1 MCVCQ
6 SVCAKVCARHFQVA
20 EVAHNKIR
28 RYILHMASIPDH
40 ASTKREGL
48 TMDDATTI
56 ASDLLQKLGDLE
68 QKVQDHRQEMATEF
82 QRYSRTLLEDA
93 TDHVSVQVE
102 HAIRDSL
109 HNYPAISPA
118 FDQANPIKNNTTCR
132 SHDTKTTVTTDRSK
146 RNKGSPPPVL
156 PHTSGTP
163 AAEESPRSPHA
174 REREFHGLFTPSY
187 LTLLGAEDKNSRD
200 TLPSPTSPP
209 AALSPSPQPQE
220 PATPSSTTAEQKNSL
235 PSLAADIGNRPTPS
249 RRPTQDTISS
259 NTSDDSSVRNRRSAL
274 RRSSS
279 SSTSKTQSPRRV
291 RFEVEGGEVLPTMSP
306 PTSPRLVEHL
316 PSPLGNPEFG
326 NEALNSGTIVE
337 EDEDSISLLGSSPPS
352 LPKKVSSTDRL
363 KALARTSNEDTSQW
377 AVVGDPQDADDDDDM
392 LVMGGLKPRP
402 AKSQYKATA
411 SGGHVGQTRTSQPT
425 KLESKGDKPEEKCV
439 EKEDET
445 DEEDDDILAMP
456 ALSSFKGRKKFSPLE
471 PSPLSETVPRT
482 PNPTITLKETVA
494 SEPLV
499 LHRNSDGPAE
509 DEEDMFD
516 WDSDETEP
524 TSKSKRNGNAKEPKK
539 YIEDEEE
546 EEEEEEEAV
555 NGQEESS
562 VEEPENDKL
571 PVTQFATSPAVSIQ
585 KPSTIPA
592 QASTPSRTSAASIG
606 SFRGRPFSMSSVK
619 DSDVIRRAS
628 DLGNM
633 QSFVG
638 SVDGRSGLDESSS
651 YRPIRG
657 QFSGTPKSFSERLMM
672 EDLIEAHEGSADAKS
687 GRST

>member
-1 MCVCQ
+1 
-6 SVCAKVCARHFQVA
+6 
-20 EVAHNKIR
+20 
-28 RYILHMASIPDH
+28 
-40 ASTKREGL
+40 
-48 TMDDATTI
+48 MDDATTI
-56 ASDLLQKLGDLE
+56 AQDLLHKLGDLE

-82 QRYSRTLLEDA
+82 QRYSRTLLENA

-118 FDQANPIKNNTTCR
+118 FDQANPIKNTTTCR
-132 SHDTKTTVTTDRSK
+132 SHDTKTTAATDRSK

-187 LTLLGAEDKNSRD
+187 LTLLGAEDKTSRD
-200 TLPSPTSPP
+200 TLPPPTSPP
-209 AALSPSPQPQE
+209 ALPPSPQPQQS
-220 PATPSSTTAEQKNSL
+220 AAPSPTKVEQNSHS
-235 PSLAADIGNRPTPS
+235 SLAAVIGTRPTPS

-316 PSPLGNPEFG
+316 PSPLGNPEFAD
-326 NEALNSGTIVE
+326 ESHNSGTIVE

-402 AKSQYKATA
+402 AKSQCNAT
-411 SGGHVGQTRTSQPT
+411 SGGTSGHADQPRISQPT
-425 KLESKGDKPEEKCV
+425 KLEDKGDKPEEKDA
-439 EKEDET
+439 ENEEET
-445 DEEDDDILAMP
+445 DEDDDDILAMP
-456 ALSSFKGRKKFSPLE
+456 ALSSFKGRKKFSPSE
-471 PSPLSETVPRT
+471 PSPLSGTTPRT
-482 PNPTITLKETVA
+482 PNPTITLKETAA

-524 TSKSKRNGNAKEPKK
+524 TSKSKRNGSTKEPKK
-539 YIEDEEE
+539 YIDEEE
-546 EEEEEEEAV
+546 EV
-555 NGQEESS
+555 NGQGRVLSRRTREGQIASHTVCNVPCGIHTEA
-562 VEEPENDKL
+562 KL
-571 PVTQFATSPAVSIQ
+571 HP
-585 KPSTIPA
+585 
-592 QASTPSRTSAASIG
+592 RTSFYTISHIG
-606 SFRGRPFSMSSVK
+606 SFNRF
-619 DSDVIRRAS
+619 
-628 DLGNM
+628 
-633 QSFVG
+633 F
-638 SVDGRSGLDESSS
+638 
-651 YRPIRG
+651 
-657 QFSGTPKSFSERLMM
+657 
-672 EDLIEAHEGSADAKS
+672 
-687 GRST
+687 

>member
-1 MCVCQ
+1 
-6 SVCAKVCARHFQVA
+6 
-20 EVAHNKIR
+20 
-28 RYILHMASIPDH
+28 
-40 ASTKREGL
+40 
-48 TMDDATTI
+48 MDDATTL

-82 QRYSRTLLEDA
+82 QRYSRTLLENA

-132 SHDTKTTVTTDRSK
+132 IHDSKTAATADRSK
-146 RNKGSPPPVL
+146 RNKGSPPPIL

-163 AAEESPRSPHA
+163 APDESPRSPHA

-187 LTLLGAEDKNSRD
+187 LTLLGAENTNSRD
-200 TLPSPTSPP
+200 TLSPPTSPP
-209 AALSPSPQPQE
+209 VLSHSPQPQE
-220 PATPSSTTAEQKNSL
+220 SATPSPTKAEQNS
-235 PSLAADIGNRPTPS
+235 PPTLAAVIDTRPAPT
-249 RRPTQDTISS
+249 RRPTQDTVSS

-279 SSTSKTQSPRRV
+279 SSTTKTQSPRRV

-306 PTSPRLVEHL
+306 PTSPRFVEHL
-316 PSPLGNPEFG
+316 PSPLSNPELG
-326 NEALNSGTIVE
+326 NEAHNSGTIVE
-337 EDEDSISLLGSSPPS
+337 EDEDSVSLLGSSPPS

-402 AKSQYKATA
+402 AKSQYKATT
-411 SGGHVGQTRTSQPT
+411 SVGTGGHADQPYTSHSSR
-425 KLESKGDKPEEKCV
+425 LGDKGDGTQEKSVEQEEA
-439 EKEDET
+439 DE
-445 DEEDDDILAMP
+445 EEDDDLLAMP

-471 PSPLSETVPRT
+471 SSPLSETVSRT
-482 PNPTITLKETVA
+482 PNPTITLKDSAA

-499 LHRNSDGPAE
+499 LHRNGDGQAE
-509 DEEDMFD
+509 EEEMFD

-524 TSKSKRNGNAKEPKK
+524 TSSSKRNGNVKEPEK
-539 YIEDEEE
+539 YIDEEE
-546 EEEEEEEAV
+546 EEEEEEEV
-555 NGQEESS
+555 NGQEEHS
-562 VEEPENDKL
+562 VEEPGTDKS
-571 PVTQFATSPAVSIQ
+571 PVSLFATSPAVSIQ
-585 KPSTIPA
+585 ETKLHPH
-592 QASTPSRTSAASIG
+592 AASFNAISNLG
-606 SFRGRPFSMSSVK
+606 SL
-619 DSDVIRRAS
+619 DRAS
-628 DLGNM
+628 ELGNM
-633 QSFVG
+633 HSFVG

-657 QFSGTPKSFSERLMM
+657 QLSGTPKSFSERLMM

-687 GRST
+687 GKSN

>member
-1 MCVCQ
+1 
-6 SVCAKVCARHFQVA
+6 
-20 EVAHNKIR
+20 
-28 RYILHMASIPDH
+28 
-40 ASTKREGL
+40 
-48 TMDDATTI
+48 MDDATTI

-68 QKVQDHRQEMATEF
+68 QKVQGHRQEMATEF
-82 QRYSRTLLEDA
+82 QRYSRTLLENA
-93 TDHVSVQVE
+93 TDHVSVKVE

-118 FDQANPIKNNTTCR
+118 FDQANPIKNNTTTCR
-132 SHDTKTTVTTDRSK
+132 PHDIKPTASTDRSK

-163 AAEESPRSPHA
+163 AADESPRSPHA

-187 LTLLGAEDKNSRD
+187 LTLLGAEDKNGRD
-200 TLPSPTSPP
+200 TLPPPTSPP
-209 AALSPSPQPQE
+209 ALPPSPQHQQSATAPK
-220 PATPSSTTAEQKNSL
+220 PAKAEQGAL
-235 PSLAADIGNRPTPS
+235 PSLAAVIGTRPTPS
-249 RRPTQDTISS
+249 RRPTQDTVSS
-259 NTSDDSSVRNRRSAL
+259 NASDDSSVRNRRSAL

-306 PTSPRLVEHL
+306 PTSPRFVEHL

-326 NEALNSGTIVE
+326 DEAHNSGTIVE

-377 AVVGDPQDADDDDDM
+377 AVVGDPQDADDDDEM

-402 AKSQYKATA
+402 AKPQPKMTT
-411 SGGHVGQTRTSQPT
+411 SGRIGEHADQI
-425 KLESKGDKPEEKCV
+425 KLDDKWGEPEEKGA
-439 EKEDET
+439 ENEDET

-456 ALSSFKGRKKFSPLE
+456 VLSSFKGRKKFSPLE
-471 PSPLSETVPRT
+471 SSPLSGIIPRT
-482 PNPTITLKETVA
+482 PNPTINLKETTG

-499 LHRNSDGPAE
+499 LHRNSDGPAG

-516 WDSDETEP
+516 WDFDETEP

-539 YIEDEEE
+539 YIDEEE
-546 EEEEEEEAV
+546 V
-555 NGQEESS
+555 NGQAESS
-562 VEEPENDKL
+562 VEEPENDEL

-585 KPSTIPA
+585 KPSSIPA
-592 QASTPSRTSAASIG
+592 QASTPSRTSGASIG

-672 EDLIEAHEGSADAKS
+672 EDLIEAHEGSTDAKS

>member
-1 MCVCQ
+1 
-6 SVCAKVCARHFQVA
+6 
-20 EVAHNKIR
+20 
-28 RYILHMASIPDH
+28 
-40 ASTKREGL
+40 
-48 TMDDATTI
+48 MDDATTI

-68 QKVQDHRQEMATEF
+68 QKVQGHRQEMATEF
-82 QRYSRTLLEDA
+82 QRYSRTLLENA

-102 HAIRDSL
+102 RAIRDSL

-118 FDQANPIKNNTTCR
+118 LDQANPIKNNTTTCR
-132 SHDTKTTVTTDRSK
+132 PHDAKTTATTDRSK

-163 AAEESPRSPHA
+163 AADESPRSPHA

-187 LTLLGAEDKNSRD
+187 LTLLGAEDKNGRD
-200 TLPSPTSPP
+200 TLPPPTSPP
-209 AALSPSPQPQE
+209 AVSPSPQPQQ
-220 PATPSSTTAEQKNSL
+220 PATVPSPTKAEQNSI
-235 PSLAADIGNRPTPS
+235 PSLAAAIATRPTPS
-249 RRPTQDTISS
+249 RRPTQDTVSS
-259 NTSDDSSVRNRRSAL
+259 NASDDSSVRNRRSAL

-326 NEALNSGTIVE
+326 DEAHKSGTIVE

-377 AVVGDPQDADDDDDM
+377 AVVGDPQDADDDDDG

-402 AKSQYKATA
+402 AKPQHAPAT
-411 SGGHVGQTRTSQPT
+411 SGGTGEHADLI
-425 KLESKGDKPEEKCV
+425 KLDDKGGNPGEKGA
-439 EKEDET
+439 ENEDET
-445 DEEDDDILAMP
+445 DEEDDDVLAMP

-471 PSPLSETVPRT
+471 SSSPLSGTIPRT
-482 PNPTITLKETVA
+482 PNPTITLKETA
-494 SEPLV
+494 GSEPLV

-539 YIEDEEE
+539 YIDEEE
-546 EEEEEEEAV
+546 QGEV
-555 NGQEESS
+555 NGQELSL
-562 VEEPENDKL
+562 VEEPESDES

-585 KPSTIPA
+585 KPSAIPA
-592 QASTPSRTSAASIG
+592 QASTPSRTSGASIG

-628 DLGNM
+628 DLG
-633 QSFVG
+633 
-638 SVDGRSGLDESSS
+638 EHA
-651 YRPIRG
+651 I
-657 QFSGTPKSFSERLMM
+657 FSGTPKSFSERLMM
-672 EDLIEAHEGSADAKS
+672 EDLIEAYEGSVDAKS

>member
-1 MCVCQ
+1 
-6 SVCAKVCARHFQVA
+6 
-20 EVAHNKIR
+20 
-28 RYILHMASIPDH
+28 
-40 ASTKREGL
+40 
-48 TMDDATTI
+48 MDDATTI
-56 ASDLLQKLGDLE
+56 ASDLLQKLGHLE

-82 QRYSRTLLEDA
+82 QRYSRNLLENA
-93 TDHVSVQVE
+93 TDHVSVHVE

-118 FDQANPIKNNTTCR
+118 FDQANPIKNNITCR
-132 SHDTKTTVTTDRSK
+132 PHDTKTTATADRSK
-146 RNKGSPPPVL
+146 RNKGSPPPIL

-163 AAEESPRSPHA
+163 AVEESPRSPHA

-187 LTLLGAEDKNSRD
+187 LTLLGAENNTNSRD
-200 TLPSPTSPP
+200 TLSSPTLPP
-209 AALSPSPQPQE
+209 AAPLQSPHSQE
-220 PATPSSTTAEQKNSL
+220 SATPTPAKSEQDSL
-235 PSLAADIGNRPTPS
+235 PSLDAVIGTRPTPA
-249 RRPTQDTISS
+249 RRPTQDTVSS
-259 NTSDDSSVRNRRSAL
+259 ITSDDSSSVRNRRSAL

-306 PTSPRLVEHL
+306 PTSPRLAEHL
-316 PSPLGNPEFG
+316 PSPLGNSDFG
-326 NEALNSGTIVE
+326 DEGHASGTIVE
-337 EDEDSISLLGSSPPS
+337 EDEDSVGLLGSSPPS

-377 AVVGDPQDADDDDDM
+377 AVVGDSQDADDDDDM

-402 AKSQYKATA
+402 AKSQYKSPTSVG
-411 SGGHVGQTRTSQPT
+411 SGGYTGQPRTSRPIE
-425 KLESKGDKPEEKCV
+425 LGDGDDDSQETAV
-439 EKEDET
+439 EHQENVDE
-445 DEEDDDILAMP
+445 EEDDLLAMP

-471 PSPLSETVPRT
+471 PSPLSETAPKT
-482 PNPTITLKETVA
+482 PNPVITLKEPAA

-499 LHRNSDGPAE
+499 LHHNNSDSQAE
-509 DEEDMFD
+509 EEEMFD

-539 YIEDEEE
+539 YLEDEEE
-546 EEEEEEEAV
+546 EEEEEV

-562 VEEPENDKL
+562 TEASESEKSSVSL
-571 PVTQFATSPAVSIQ
+571 FSTSPAVAIQ
-585 KPSTIPA
+585 KPSSIPA

-619 DSDVIRRAS
+619 DGEAIRRAS
-628 DLGNM
+628 ELGNM

-687 GRST
+687 GKSN